1 MNLFLTTLANIFQL
15 NNIVLM
21 LAGSL
26 FGILVGVMPGLSS
39 VMGMSIM
46 LPFALQVGGMGS
58 VLMMLGIYCGAIY
71 GGSITAIL
79 LNTPGTA
86 NSAATCLDGHPMAIK
101 MGQPGR
107 ALSIS
112 TTSSLCGGLLSA
124 VVLLF
129 TAPML
134 SKVALKFGTAEYF
147 ALGIF
152 GLSIVTSVSSKS
164 IIKGIMGAVLG
175 LFLSTIGMDK
185 INGSARFT
193 FDTVYLLGGISFVP
207 VLIGLF
213 AFSQGLVNIEEYDK
227 NSIIEKATSRIKGVF
242 PNKKDMRLVMP
253 TILRSS
259 VIGSLIGI
267 IPGTGGD
274 IASWLGYN
282 EAKRW
287 SKHPE
292 EFGKGSPEG
301 IAAPEAANN
310 AVTGGA
316 LVPLLTLGIPG
327 DAATAIMLGALMM
340 LGITPGP
347 LLFQEQTDKVYIII
361 IGLFV
366 ANLIMGFWGYAGVRL
381 FSKIADIPKWIMTP
395 IIFVFCIVG
404 TYALNHT
411 IGDVVVMLVS
421 GIIGFVLLKLD
432 FAIPPIILGMIL
444 GGTIENNFRRSLIIS
459 SGSLS
464 IFFASPI
471 SCALLIIAVA
481 SVFYPV
487 VMPVILRRLRKRK
500 AAKNP
505 VDEADREVEA
515 DE

>member
-1 MNLFLTTLANIFQL
+1 MELFFNALSNILQWNHIL
-15 NNIVLM
+15 LM
-21 LAGSL
+21 FAGTL

-46 LPFALQVGGMGS
+46 LPFALRVGGIGS
-58 VLMMLGIYCGAIY
+58 ILMMLGIYCGAVY
-71 GGSITAIL
+71 GGSVTAIL

-86 NSAATCLDGHPMAIK
+86 NSAATCLDGHPMAIQK
-101 MGQPGR
+101 GQPGR
-107 ALSIS
+107 ALSLS
-112 TTSSLCGGLLSA
+112 TTSSLCGGLFSA

-129 TAPML
+129 TAPLL

-164 IIKGIMGAVLG
+164 ILKGILGAVMG
-175 LFLSTIGMDK
+175 LFLATVGMDK
-185 INGSARFT
+185 INGNVRFT
-193 FDTVYLLGGISFVP
+193 FDTIYLMGGISFVP

-213 AFSQGLVNIEEYDK
+213 AFAQGLISIEEYDK
-227 NSIIEKATSRIKGVF
+227 HQIVEKATNKITGVF
-242 PNKKDMRLVMP
+242 PNKTDMKLVWP
-253 TILRSS
+253 TLLRSS
-259 VIGSLIGI
+259 IIGSLIGI

-292 EFGKGSPEG
+292 EFGHGSPEG

-340 LGITPGP
+340 IGITPGP
-347 LLFQEQTDKVYIII
+347 LLFTEQTDKVYTII
-361 IGLFV
+361 IGLFI
-366 ANLIMGFWGYAGVRL
+366 ANLIMGFWGYAGVRI

-395 IIFVFCIVG
+395 IIFLFCIVG

-411 IGDVVVMLVS
+411 IGDVVVMLVA
-421 GIIGFVLLKLD
+421 GVVGFVLLKLD

-459 SGSLS
+459 GGSFE
-464 IFFASPI
+464 IFVSSPI
-471 SCALLIIAVA
+471 SCALLLVAVVSILYPIVLPIILEK
-481 SVFYPV
+481 
-487 VMPVILRRLRKRK
+487 LRSKK
-500 AAKNP
+500 KT
-505 VDEADREVEA
+505 
-515 DE
+515 

>member
-1 MNLFLTTLANIFQL
+1 MELFLLTLTHVFQWKNLFLMFGGT
-15 NNIVLM
+15 
-21 LAGSL
+21 L

-46 LPFALQVGGMGS
+46 LPFALRVGGIGS
-58 VLMMLGIYCGAIY
+58 ILMMLGIYCGAVY

-86 NSAATCLDGHPMAIK
+86 NSAATCLDGHPMAIQK
-101 MGQPGR
+101 GQPGR
-107 ALSIS
+107 ALSLS
-112 TTSSLCGGLLSA
+112 TTSSLFGGLFSA

-129 TAPML
+129 TAPLL
-134 SKVALKFGTAEYF
+134 SKVALKFGAAEYF

-164 IIKGIMGAVLG
+164 IVKGVLGAVLG
-175 LFLSTIGMDK
+175 LFLATIGMDK
-185 INGSARFT
+185 INGEPRFT

-213 AFSQGLVNIEEYDK
+213 AFAQGLVSMEEY
-227 NSIIEKATSRIKGVF
+227 NPRQVVEKATSKIQGVF
-242 PNKKDMRLVMP
+242 PSKQDMKLVFP
-253 TILRSS
+253 TMLRSS
-259 VIGSLIGI
+259 IIGSLIGI

-292 EFGKGSPEG
+292 EFGSGSPEG

-340 LGITPGP
+340 IGITPGP
-347 LLFQEQTDKVYIII
+347 LLFTEQTDKVYIII
-361 IGLFV
+361 VGLFI
-366 ANLIMGFWGYAGVRL
+366 ANLIMGFWGYAGVRI
-381 FSKIADIPKWIMTP
+381 FSKITDVPKWIMTP
-395 IIFVFCIVG
+395 IIFLFCIVG

-411 IGDVVVMLVS
+411 IGDIIVMLIA
-421 GIIGFVLLKLD
+421 GGIGFVLLKLE

-444 GGTIENNFRRSLIIS
+444 GGTIENNFRRALIIS
-459 SGSLS
+459 NGDMG
-464 IFFASPI
+464 IFVSSPI
-471 SCALLIIAVA
+471 ACVLLAVA
-481 SVFYPV
+481 VISVAYPI
-487 VMPVILRRLRKRK
+487 VMPYILKRMREKRK
-500 AAKNP
+500 
-505 VDEADREVEA
+505 EGQ
-515 DE
+515 